1 MNPPWAMLAELTHG
15 CPLRCPY
22 CSNPAQLITRSREL
36 ETGEWVR
43 VLAEA
48 AALGVLHAHISGGE
62 PLLRNDLAEIV
73 AGASGIYCQ
82 LVTSGVGLTRERLA
96 ELVGAG
102 LRSVQLS
109 VQGPSAATSDLIAGR
124 TSFADKERAARLVVE
139 SGLPLGL
146 NIVLHRHNLDAVDEL
161 IELAAAWGASR
172 VELANTQFHG
182 WALINR
188 RALMPTRD
196 QLAAARARVE
206 DWRRRTEMEIIWV
219 VPDYFDGTA
228 KPCMGGW
235 GAISLTV
242 APDGRVLPCPAG
254 YDLPLDFPNVRDHP
268 LRWIWAESP
277 AFNAYRGTAW
287 MREPCSGCPRRHEDF
302 GGCRCQAYALT
313 GDASRTDPACALSPD
328 HHLVTGPAG
337 DGGGE
342 FAHRSFSRLSGP
354 IPPCP

>member
-1 MNPPWAMLAELTHG
+1 MLAELTHG

-22 CSNPAQLITRSREL
+22 CANPTRLVTRSGEL
-36 ETGEWVR
+36 DTGEWRR
-43 VLAEA
+43 VLGEA
-48 AALGVLHAHISGGE
+48 AALGVLHAHLSGGE
-62 PLLRNDLAEIV
+62 PLLRGDLAEIV

-96 ELVGAG
+96 ELADAG

-109 VQGPSAATSDLIAGR
+109 VQGSSAAASDVIAGR
-124 TSFADKERAARLVVE
+124 RSFAAKERAARLVVAA
-139 SGLPLGL
+139 GLPLGV

-161 IELAAAWGASR
+161 IELALAWGANR
-172 VELANTQFHG
+172 VELANVQFQG
-182 WALINR
+182 WALVNR

-196 QLAAARARVE
+196 QVAAARAKVAA
-206 DWRRRTEMEIIWV
+206 WRGRTEVELVWV
-219 VPDYFDGTA
+219 APDYVDGTP

-242 APDGRVLPCPAG
+242 APDGRVLPCPAA
-254 YDLPLDFPNVRDHP
+254 YDLPLDLPNVRDHP
-268 LRWIWAESP
+268 LEWIWADSP

-313 GDASRTDPACALSPD
+313 GDPRRTDPACALSPD
-328 HHLVTGPAG
+328 HHLVTEAVE
-337 DGGGE
+337 DGGGA
-342 FAHRSFSRLSGP
+342 FTYRTFSRPRPVL
-354 IPPCP
+354 